1 MKKVI
6 AAIVALSL
14 VLALCV
20 TGFAAGLLD
29 SNTES
34 ALKTAVHKAFTTT
47 MWKADPDLAEKAVK
61 NLQAAGYSKDV
72 IAYGVTLVQE
82 DSTMSTAIKADKLDM
97 FNAALAA
104 AAETPS
110 PSVTMPA
117 TTAPTTAPSGGG
129 DGTTSGGGDGTTSGG
144 GSLLPDLTLPNLPDI
159 TLPDI
164 NFDELVSASDLIQR
178 LKDAGIPASAL
189 QTVVDALHS
198 AGAIDDTMYNE
209 ATNLINANEPT
220 SESSN
225 EGGIGGFLS
234 GIVDTISGLFGGAT
248 SNDNG
253 GDALNDDFGSGTD
266 TPPGDTALISV
277 VAVAAVAGAAL
288 LLTKKKK

>member
-6 AAIVALSL
+6 AAILALSL
-14 VLALCV
+14 VFALSL
-20 TGFAAGLLD
+20 TSFADYLPNEEQHLTTIL
-29 SNTES
+29 NT
-34 ALKTAVHKAFTTT
+34 
-47 MWKADPDLAEKAVK
+47 VK
-61 NLQAAGYSKDV
+61 NGP
-72 IAYGVTLVQE
+72 G
-82 DSTMSTAIKADKLDM
+82 
-97 FNAALAA
+97 NAALSKAQIKSLQNNGYDKPVIRYCLDKLKANGSIDDTRYTNLIAA
-104 AAETPS
+104 LEAAPDTAKPTI
-110 PSVTMPA
+110 TMQPGTDPTA
-117 TTAPTTAPSGGG
+117 TTAAPTTSPSGGSG
-129 DGTTSGGGDGTTSGG
+129 TGTTSGS

-178 LKDAGIPASAL
+178 LKDAGIPASAM

-198 AGAIDDTMYNE
+198 AGAIDDDMYNE

-234 GIVDTISGLFGGAT
+234 GIVDTISGLFGGGT
-248 SNDNG
+248 
-253 GDALNDDFGSGTD
+253 GDAGTGSGSSDEFGGSQAT
-266 TPPGDTALISV
+266 GDTALISV

-288 LLTKKKK
+288 LLTKKKKEDK

>member
-6 AAIVALSL
+6 AAILALSL
-14 VLALCV
+14 V
-20 TGFAAGLLD
+20 FAFSLTSFADYLPGEEQHLTTILNTVNTPPKAPAGLCK
-29 SNTES
+29 
-34 ALKTAVHKAFTTT
+34 ALIKS
-47 MWKADPDLAEKAVK
+47 
-61 NLQAAGYSKDV
+61 LQDNGYDKPV
-72 IAYGVTLVQE
+72 IKYCL
-82 DSTMSTAIKADKLDM
+82 DKLKANGSLKNDGRYE
-97 FNAALAA
+97 NLIAALEAA
-104 AAETPS
+104 PDTAKPTIIMKPGTD
-110 PSVTMPA
+110 PTA
-117 TTAPTTAPSGGG
+117 TTAAPTTSPSGGSG
-129 DGTTSGGGDGTTSGG
+129 TGTTSGS

-164 NFDELVSASDLIQR
+164 NFDELVSASDLIQK

-198 AGAIDDTMYNE
+198 AGAIDDDMYNE

-234 GIVDTISGLFGGAT
+234 GIVDTISGLFGGGT
-248 SNDNG
+248 
-253 GDALNDDFGSGTD
+253 GDAGTGSGSSDEFGGSQAT
-266 TPPGDTALISV
+266 GDTALISV

-288 LLTKKKK
+288 LLTKKKKEDK

>member
-6 AAIVALSL
+6 AAILALSL
-14 VLALCV
+14 VFALSL
-20 TGFAAGLLD
+20 TSFADYLPNEEQHLTTIL
-29 SNTES
+29 NTVNTPPKAPANLCQKLIES
-34 ALKTAVHKAFTTT
+34 
-47 MWKADPDLAEKAVK
+47 
-61 NLQAAGYSKDV
+61 LQNNGYDKPV
-72 IAYGVTLVQE
+72 IKYCL
-82 DSTMSTAIKADKLDM
+82 DKLKANGSLANDGRYE
-97 FNAALAA
+97 NLIAALEAA
-104 AAETPS
+104 PDTANPTI
-110 PSVTMPA
+110 TMKPGTDPTA
-117 TTAPTTAPSGGG
+117 TTAAPTTSPSGGSG
-129 DGTTSGGGDGTTSGG
+129 TGTTSGS

-178 LKDAGIPASAL
+178 LKDAGIPASAM

-198 AGAIDDTMYNE
+198 AGAIDDDMYNE

-234 GIVDTISGLFGGAT
+234 GIVDTISGLFGVGT
-248 SNDNG
+248 
-253 GDALNDDFGSGTD
+253 GDAGPGSGSSDEFGGSQAT
-266 TPPGDTALISV
+266 GDTALISV

-288 LLTKKKK
+288 LLTKKKKEDK

>member
-6 AAIVALSL
+6 AAILALSL
-14 VLALCV
+14 VFALSL
-20 TGFAAGLLD
+20 TSFADYLPDEEQHLTTIY
-29 SNTES
+29 NT
-34 ALKTAVHKAFTTT
+34 
-47 MWKADPDLAEKAVK
+47 VK
-61 NLQAAGYSKDV
+61 NGP
-72 IAYGVTLVQE
+72 G
-82 DSTMSTAIKADKLDM
+82 
-97 FNAALAA
+97 NAALSKAQIKSLQDNGFDKPVIRYCLDKLKANGSIDDTRYTNLITALEAA
-104 AAETPS
+104 PDTAKPTI
-110 PSVTMPA
+110 TMKPGTDPTA
-117 TTAPTTAPSGGG
+117 TTAAPTTSPSGGSG
-129 DGTTSGGGDGTTSGG
+129 TGTTSGS

-178 LKDAGIPASAL
+178 LKDAGIPASAM

-198 AGAIDDTMYNE
+198 AGAIDDDMYNE

-234 GIVDTISGLFGGAT
+234 GIVDTISGLFGGGT
-248 SNDNG
+248 
-253 GDALNDDFGSGTD
+253 GDAGTGSGSSDEFGGSQAT
-266 TPPGDTALISV
+266 GDTALISV

-288 LLTKKKK
+288 LLTKKKKEDK

>member
-6 AAIVALSL
+6 AAILALSL
-14 VLALCV
+14 V
-20 TGFAAGLLD
+20 FAFSLTSFADYLPGEEQHLTTILNTVNPPEKAPAGLCK
-29 SNTES
+29 
-34 ALKTAVHKAFTTT
+34 ALIKS
-47 MWKADPDLAEKAVK
+47 
-61 NLQAAGYSKDV
+61 LQDNGYDKPV
-72 IAYGVTLVQE
+72 IKYCL
-82 DSTMSTAIKADKLDM
+82 DKLKANGSLKNDGRYE
-97 FNAALAA
+97 NLIAALEAA
-104 AAETPS
+104 PDTAKPTI
-110 PSVTMPA
+110 TMKPGTDPTA
-117 TTAPTTAPSGGG
+117 TTAAPTTSPSGGSG
-129 DGTTSGGGDGTTSGG
+129 TGTTSGS

-178 LKDAGIPASAL
+178 LKDAGIPASAM

-198 AGAIDDTMYNE
+198 AGAIDDDMYNE

-234 GIVDTISGLFGGAT
+234 GIVDTISGLFGGGT
-248 SNDNG
+248 
-253 GDALNDDFGSGTD
+253 GDAGTGSGSSDEFGGSQAT
-266 TPPGDTALISV
+266 GDTALISV

-288 LLTKKKK
+288 LLTKKKKEDK

>member
-6 AAIVALSL
+6 AAILALSL
-14 VLALCV
+14 VFALSL
-20 TGFAAGLLD
+20 TSFADYLPDEEQHLTTIY
-29 SNTES
+29 NT
-34 ALKTAVHKAFTTT
+34 
-47 MWKADPDLAEKAVK
+47 VK
-61 NLQAAGYSKDV
+61 NGP
-72 IAYGVTLVQE
+72 G
-82 DSTMSTAIKADKLDM
+82 
-97 FNAALAA
+97 NAALSKAQIKSLQDNGFDKPVIRYCLDKLKANGSIDDTRYTNLITALEAA
-104 AAETPS
+104 PDTAKPTI
-110 PSVTMPA
+110 TMKPGTDPTA
-117 TTAPTTAPSGGG
+117 TTAAPTTSPSGGSG
-129 DGTTSGGGDGTTSGG
+129 TGTTSGS

-178 LKDAGIPASAL
+178 LKDAGIPASAM

-198 AGAIDDTMYNE
+198 AGAIDDDMYNE

-234 GIVDTISGLFGGAT
+234 GIVDTISGLFGGGT
-248 SNDNG
+248 
-253 GDALNDDFGSGTD
+253 GDAGTGSGSSDEFGGSQAT
-266 TPPGDTALISV
+266 GDTALISV

-288 LLTKKKK
+288 LLNKKKKEDK

>member
-6 AAIVALSL
+6 AAILALSL
-14 VLALCV
+14 VFALSL
-20 TGFAAGLLD
+20 TSFADYLPEEEQHLTTILNTVNTPPNAPAGLCK
-29 SNTES
+29 
-34 ALKTAVHKAFTTT
+34 ALIKS
-47 MWKADPDLAEKAVK
+47 
-61 NLQAAGYSKDV
+61 LQDNGYDKPV
-72 IAYGVTLVQE
+72 IKYCL
-82 DSTMSTAIKADKLDM
+82 DKLKANGSLKNDGRYE
-97 FNAALAA
+97 NLIAALEAA
-104 AAETPS
+104 PDTAKPTITMKPGTDPTATTAAP
-110 PSVTMPA
+110 

-129 DGTTSGGGDGTTSGG
+129 TTSGS

-164 NFDELVSASDLIQR
+164 NFDELVSAEELIQK
-178 LKDAGIPASAL
+178 LKDAGIPASAM

-198 AGAIDDTMYNE
+198 AGAIDDDMYNE

-234 GIVDTISGLFGGAT
+234 GIVDTISGLFGGGT
-248 SNDNG
+248 
-253 GDALNDDFGSGTD
+253 GDAGTGSGSSDEFGGSQAT
-266 TPPGDTALISV
+266 GDTALISV

-288 LLTKKKK
+288 LLTKKKKEDK

>member
-6 AAIVALSL
+6 AAILALSL
-14 VLALCV
+14 VFALSL
-20 TGFAAGLLD
+20 TSFADYL
-29 SNTES
+29 
-34 ALKTAVHKAFTTT
+34 
-47 MWKADPDLAEKAVK
+47 PDEEKH
-61 NLQAAGYSKDV
+61 L
-72 IAYGVTLVQE
+72 
-82 DSTMSTAIKADKLDM
+82 TAILNTVKLGPGNAAASQKQISTLQNKNNGYDKPVIKYCLDKLKANGSIDDTRYA
-97 FNAALAA
+97 NLITALEAAPDTVNPKVKMQPGTDPTATTAA
-104 AAETPS
+104 
-110 PSVTMPA
+110 PA
-117 TTAPTTAPSGGG
+117 TTAPTTSPSGGSG
-129 DGTTSGGGDGTTSGG
+129 TGTTSGS

-164 NFDELVSASDLIQR
+164 NFDELVSAEELIQK

-198 AGAIDDTMYNE
+198 AGAIDDDMYNE

-234 GIVDTISGLFGGAT
+234 GIVDTISGLFGGGT
-248 SNDNG
+248 
-253 GDALNDDFGSGTD
+253 GDAGTGSGSSDEFGGSQAT
-266 TPPGDTALISV
+266 GDTALISV

-288 LLTKKKK
+288 LLTKKKKEDK